1 MMYLHEVNEF
11 IFRNGNVLHCLSD
24 SVLTFIECKGCNQYV
39 ISSNDISVYGEV
51 LRFNRMTGFVKI
63 YRECCGDAVLIASIP
78 YSDIT
83 AVAIKNKSTIER
95 IC

>member
-1 MMYLHEVNEF
+1 MYLHEVNEF
-11 IFRNGNVLHCLSD
+11 IFKNGNVIHCLSD
-24 SVLTFIECKGCNQYV
+24 SVLTFIGCKDRNQYV
-39 ISSNDISVYGEV
+39 ISSNNIKVYGEV

-63 YRECCGDAVLIASIP
+63 YREDCGEAVLVASIP

-83 AVAIKNKSTIER
+83 SVAIKNKSTIER

>member
-1 MMYLHEVNEF
+1 MYLHEVNEF
-11 IFRNGNVLHCLSD
+11 IFRNGNVIHCLSD
-24 SVLTFIECKGCNQYV
+24 GILTFIECKDRNQYV
-39 ISSNDISVYGEV
+39 ISSNNITVYGEV

-63 YRECCGDAVLIASIP
+63 YREYCGEAVLVASIP

-83 AVAIKNKSTIER
+83 SVAIKNKSTIER